1 MLDNLPV
8 QYRKDPWIMALAA
21 AVEAK
26 LAGQRGEIAPLPQQM
41 SLDTVSWN
49 LPVEERVAGISP
61 APGASLEQRRTALKA
76 RWRSSGKATLEQ
88 IQTVADSWRNGAVE
102 AAFTEGR
109 IVVRFVGPFGIPE
122 DLDSLKA
129 ALELVIPAHLAM
141 EYRFRYLLI
150 RDLHQ
155 VKTLAEM
162 EQLTLNQFAGGTV

>member
-26 LAGQRGEIAPLPQQM
+26 LAGQRGEIASLPQQM

-88 IQTVADSWRNGAVE
+88 IQTVAQRRCGSGLHRGQDRGPVCGALWHP
-102 AAFTEGR
+102 G
-109 IVVRFVGPFGIPE
+109 GPG
-122 DLDSLKA
+122 
-129 ALELVIPAHLAM
+129 
-141 EYRFRYLLI
+141 
-150 RDLHQ
+150 
-155 VKTLAEM
+155 
-162 EQLTLNQFAGGTV
+162 

>member
-26 LAGQRGEIAPLPQQM
+26 LAGQRGETDALPRQI
-41 SLDTVSWN
+41 SLDTVTWN

-61 APGASLEQRRTALKA
+61 PAGATLDQRRTAVKA
-76 RWRSSGKATLEQ
+76 KWRSSGKATLEQ
-88 IQTVADSWRNGAVE
+88 IQMVADSWRNGAVE
-102 AAFTEGR
+102 VDFTGGK
-109 IVVRFVGPFGIPE
+109 IVVQFVGPFGIPE
-122 DLDSLKA
+122 DLDSLKD
-129 ALELVIPAHLAM
+129 ALALVIPAHLAL
-141 EYRFRYLLI
+141 EFLFRYLLI

-162 EQLTLNQFAGGTV
+162 ERLTLNQFAGGSM